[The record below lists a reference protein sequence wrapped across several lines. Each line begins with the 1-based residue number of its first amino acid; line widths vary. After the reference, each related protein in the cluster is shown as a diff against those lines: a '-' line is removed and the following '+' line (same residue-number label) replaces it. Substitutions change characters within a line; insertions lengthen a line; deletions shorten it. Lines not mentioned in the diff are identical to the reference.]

1 MKYTAL
7 VLKNLVRS
15 KRRTFLTVLSIAVS
29 LFIFSAL
36 VSIPSVANEI
46 LGNSAS
52 STRIATHNK
61 AGLAYAIPIAYKQ
74 RIATVPH
81 VEVVVP
87 ESWFG
92 GVYHEVY
99 DQFPNL
105 AADPEDVDK
114 MWPDWGISPEQF
126 AQFKKIRT
134 ACLVGGDT
142 MKKFHLHLGQ
152 QIQLRGTLYPFN
164 VTLTIVG
171 TIGGKAPPDFL
182 LFRRDYLEEAI
193 KAGKVEGTPSE
204 GVVDNIWVKVDK
216 PENVPQ
222 VIAAIDEGFAN
233 SSAETIS
240 ESEAAFIGSFMEQ
253 YRTFFRMAELL
264 GFIVVLTI
272 GLVAA
277 NTAAMSIRERR
288 GEIAVMRSMG
298 FPSRT
303 ILSLLL
309 AESLLIGLI
318 GGVIGCG
325 SAYLVLKAFSIG
337 NMGGGPLGSI
347 RMPPV
352 ILVETLLVAALIGLL
367 SAIVPASSAARRN
380 IVDALRTVA

>member
-1 MKYTAL
+1 VKYTAL
-7 VLKNLVRS
+7 VLKNLLRS
-15 KRRTFLTVLSIAVS
+15 KRRTILTVLSIAVS
-29 LFIFSAL
+29 LFVFSAL
-36 VSIPSVANEI
+36 VSVPTVVQQI
-46 LGNSAS
+46 LSETAA

-61 AGLAYAIPIAYKQ
+61 AGLAYSIPIAYKQ
-74 RIATVPH
+74 RLQTIPH
-81 VEVVVP
+81 VEVVLA

-92 GVYHEVY
+92 GVYHEVS

-105 AADPEDVDK
+105 AVDPEQADL
-114 MWPDWGISPEQF
+114 MWPDYGISKEQF

-134 ACLVGGDT
+134 ACLVGGETIKRFD
-142 MKKFHLHLGQ
+142 LHLGQ

-164 VTLTIVG
+164 VTLNIVG
-171 TIGGKAPPDFL
+171 TFSGKAPPNFL
-182 LFRRDYLEEAI
+182 LFRRDYLEEA
-193 KAGKVEGTPSE
+193 AGRPGI
-204 GVVDNIWVKVDK
+204 VDNIWVKVDK

-233 SSAETIS
+233 SSAETLS
-240 ESEAAFIGSFMEQ
+240 ESEAAFIGNFLDQ

-264 GFIVVLTI
+264 GFIVVLMI

-288 GEIAVMRSMG
+288 GEIAVMRSIG
-298 FPSRT
+298 FPART

-309 AESLLIGLI
+309 AESILIGLV
-318 GGVIGCG
+318 GGILGCG
-325 SAYLVLKAFSIG
+325 SAYIVLRAFSISG
-337 NMGGGPLGSI
+337 AAGPFNTI
-347 RMPPV
+347 HMPPM
-352 ILVETLLVAALIGLL
+352 ILAETLVVAALIGLF

>member
-7 VLKNLVRS
+7 VFKNLIRS

-36 VSIPSVANEI
+36 VSIPTVANQI
-46 LGNSAS
+46 LGATAS

-61 AGLAYAIPIAYKQ
+61 AGLTYNIPIAYKQ
-74 RIATVPH
+74 RIQSLPH
-81 VEVVVP
+81 VEAVIA

-105 AADPEDVDK
+105 AIDPEQVDQ
-114 MWPDWGISPEQF
+114 MWPDWGISKEAF
-126 AQFKKIRT
+126 DNWKKIRT
-134 ACLVGGDT
+134 ACLVGSGT
-142 MKKFHLHLGQ
+142 MKKFGLHVGQ
-152 QIQLRGTLYPFN
+152 QIQLKGTVYPFN

-171 TIGGKAPPDFL
+171 ETGGKSPPDFL
-182 LFRRDYLEEAI
+182 LFRRDYLEEA
-193 KAGKVEGTPSE
+193 AGRPGFVG
-204 GVVDNIWVKVDK
+204 NMWVRVDK

-222 VIAAIDEGFAN
+222 TIAAIDEGFAN
-233 SSAETIS
+233 SSYETLS
-240 ESEAAFIGSFMEQ
+240 ESEAAFLGNFMES
-253 YRTFFRMAELL
+253 YKTFFRMAELL

-298 FPSRT
+298 FSSRT

-309 AESLLIGLI
+309 SESLLIGLI
-318 GGVIGCG
+318 GGAIGCG
-325 SAYLVLKAFSIG
+325 AAFVVLKVFSVG
-337 NMGGGPLGSI
+337 NIGGPLGSI
-347 RMPPV
+347 RMPAV
-352 ILVETLLVAALIGLL
+352 VLAETLVIAVLIGLF

-380 IVDALRTVA
+380 IVDTLRTVA

>member
-15 KRRTFLTVLSIAVS
+15 KRRTILTVLSIAVS

-36 VSIPSVANEI
+36 VSVPTVVQQI
-46 LGNSAS
+46 LSDTAA

-61 AGLAYAIPIAYKQ
+61 AGLAYSIPIAYKQ
-74 RIATVPH
+74 RLETIPH
-81 VEVVVP
+81 VEVVLA

-92 GVYHEVY
+92 GVYHEVS

-105 AADPEDVDK
+105 AVDPEQADL
-114 MWPDWGISPEQF
+114 MWPDYGISKEQF

-134 ACLVGGDT
+134 ACLVGGET
-142 MKKFHLHLGQ
+142 MKRFDLHLGQ

-164 VTLTIVG
+164 VTLNIVG
-171 TIGGKAPPDFL
+171 TFSGKAPPNFL
-182 LFRRDYLEEAI
+182 LFRRDYLEEA
-193 KAGKVEGTPSE
+193 AGRPGF
-204 GVVDNIWVKVDK
+204 VDLMWVKVDK

-233 SSAETIS
+233 SSAETSS
-240 ESEAAFIGSFMEQ
+240 ESEAAFTGSFLDQ

-264 GFIVVLTI
+264 GFIVVLMI

-288 GEIAVMRSMG
+288 GEIAVMRSIG
-298 FPSRT
+298 FPART
-303 ILSLLL
+303 ILSMLL
-309 AESLLIGLI
+309 AESILMALA
-318 GGVIGCG
+318 GGIVGCG
-325 SAYLVLKAFSIG
+325 SAYIVLKVFSV
-337 NMGGGPLGSI
+337 GGGAGPLSTI
-347 RMPPV
+347 RMQPA
-352 ILVETLLVAALIGLL
+352 ILAETLVVAVLIGLF

>member
-7 VLKNLVRS
+7 VFKNLVRS
-15 KRRTFLTVLSIAVS
+15 KRRTVLTVLSIAVS

-36 VSIPSVANEI
+36 ISIPTVANEI
-46 LGNSAS
+46 LGNTAS

-61 AGLAYAIPIAYKQ
+61 AGLAYSIPVAYKQ
-74 RIATVPH
+74 RIAAISH

-114 MWPDWGISPEQF
+114 MWTDWGISKEQF
-126 AQFKKIRT
+126 EQFKKIRT
-134 ACLVGGDT
+134 ACLVGGGT
-142 MKKFHLHLGQ
+142 MKRFGLHIGQ
-152 QIQLRGTLYPFN
+152 QIQLKGTLYPFN

-171 TIGGKAPPDFL
+171 TISGKAPPDFL
-182 LFRRDYLEEAI
+182 LFRRDYLEEA
-193 KAGKVEGTPSE
+193 AGRPGI
-204 GVVDNIWVKVDK
+204 VDNIWVRVDK

-233 SSAETIS
+233 SSAETLS
-240 ESEAAFIGSFMEQ
+240 ESEAAFIGSFMQQ

-288 GEIAVMRSMG
+288 GEIAVMRSIG
-298 FPSRT
+298 FPART
-303 ILSLLL
+303 ILTLLL

-325 SAYLVLKAFSIG
+325 SAYFVLKAFSIG
-337 NMGGGPLGSI
+337 NMGGPLGAI

-352 ILVETLLVAALIGLL
+352 ILAETLIVAALIGLL
-367 SAIVPASSAARRN
+367 SAMVPASSAARRN

>member
-7 VLKNLVRS
+7 VFKNLVRS

-36 VSIPSVANEI
+36 VSIPTVANQI
-46 LGNSAS
+46 LGATAS

-61 AGLAYAIPIAYKQ
+61 AGLAYNIPVSYKQ
-74 RIATVPH
+74 RIATLPH
-81 VEVVVP
+81 VEAVIA

-105 AADPEDVDK
+105 AIDPDQVEA
-114 MWPDWGISPEQF
+114 MWPDWGISQESFDQW
-126 AQFKKIRT
+126 KKIRT
-134 ACLVGGDT
+134 ACLVGTGT
-142 MKKFHLHLGQ
+142 MKKFGLHVGQ
-152 QIQLRGTLYPFN
+152 QIQLKGTLYPFN

-171 TIGGKAPPDFL
+171 TTGGKAPPDFL
-182 LFRRDYLEEAI
+182 LFRRDYLEEASGRPGI
-193 KAGKVEGTPSE
+193 VG
-204 GVVDNIWVKVDK
+204 NMWVKVDK
-216 PENVPQ
+216 PESVPQ
-222 VIAAIDEGFAN
+222 TIAAIDEGFAN
-233 SSAETIS
+233 SSYETLS
-240 ESEAAFIGSFMEQ
+240 ESEAAFFGSFMES
-253 YRTFFRMAELL
+253 YKTFFRMAELL

-288 GEIAVMRSMG
+288 SEIAVMRSMG
-298 FPSRT
+298 FSSRT

-309 AESLLIGLI
+309 SESLLIGLI

-325 SAYLVLKAFSIG
+325 AAFIVLKVFSVG
-337 NMGGGPLGSI
+337 NVGGPLGTI
-347 RMPPV
+347 RMPPIV
-352 ILVETLLVAALIGLL
+352 LAETLVIAALIGVC

>member
-7 VLKNLVRS
+7 VFKNLVRS

-36 VSIPSVANEI
+36 VSLPTVANEI
-46 LGNSAS
+46 LANTAS

-61 AGLAYAIPIAYKQ
+61 AGLAYAIPMAYKQ
-74 RIATVPH
+74 RIVAVPH

-134 ACLVGGDT
+134 ACLVGAGT
-142 MKKFHLHLGQ
+142 MKRFHLQVGQ
-152 QIQLRGTLYPFN
+152 QIQLKGTLYPFN
-164 VTLTIVG
+164 VTLQIVG

-182 LFRRDYLEEAI
+182 LFRRDYLEEA
-193 KAGKVEGTPSE
+193 AGRPGI
-204 GVVDNIWVKVDK
+204 VDNIWVKVDK
-216 PENVPQ
+216 PESVPQ

-233 SSAETIS
+233 SSAETLS
-240 ESEAAFIGSFMEQ
+240 ESEASFIGGFMDQ
-253 YRTFFRMAELL
+253 YRTFFRIAELL

-298 FPSRT
+298 FPART

-309 AESLLIGLI
+309 TESILIGLI

-325 SAYLVLKAFSIG
+325 SAYIVLKIFSVG
-337 NMGGGPLGSI
+337 NVGGPLGAI

-352 ILVETLLVAALIGLL
+352 VLAETLVIAALIGLF
-367 SAIVPASSAARRN
+367 SAMVPASSAARRN

>member
-7 VLKNLVRS
+7 VFKNLVRS

-36 VSIPSVANEI
+36 VSIPTVANEI
-46 LGNSAS
+46 LGNTAS

-61 AGLAYAIPIAYKQ
+61 AGLAYSIPVAYKQ
-74 RIATVPH
+74 RIETVPH

-105 AADPEDVDK
+105 AADPENVDK
-114 MWPDWGISPEQF
+114 MWPDWGISAEQF
-126 AQFKKIRT
+126 EQFKKIRT
-134 ACLVGGDT
+134 AALVGGDT
-142 MKKFHLHLGQ
+142 MKRFHLHVGQ
-152 QIQLRGTLYPFN
+152 QIQLKGTLYPFN
-164 VTLTIVG
+164 VTLQIVG
-171 TIGGKAPPDFL
+171 TISGKAPPDFL
-182 LFRRDYLEEAI
+182 LFRRDYLEEA
-193 KAGKVEGTPSE
+193 AGRPGI
-204 GVVDNIWVKVDK
+204 VDNIWVKVDK
-216 PENVPQ
+216 PENLPQ

-253 YRTFFRMAELL
+253 YRTFFKMAELL

-325 SAYLVLKAFSIG
+325 SAYLVLKGFSIG
-337 NMGGGPLGSI
+337 NVGGPLGAI
-347 RMPPV
+347 RMPP
-352 ILVETLLVAALIGLL
+352 LVLGETLVVAALIGLF
-367 SAIVPASSAARRN
+367 SAMVPASSAARRN

>member
-1 MKYTAL
+1 MKYVTL
-7 VLKNLVRS
+7 VLKNLMRS

-36 VSIPSVANEI
+36 VSLPTVANQI
-46 LGNSAS
+46 LGNTAS
-52 STRIATHNK
+52 STRVATHNK
-61 AGLAYAIPIAYKQ
+61 AGLAYSIPIAYKQ
-74 RIATVPH
+74 RILAIPH
-81 VEVVVP
+81 VEVTVP

-105 AADPEDVDK
+105 AADPENVDR

-134 ACLVGGDT
+134 AALVGAGT
-142 MKKFHLHLGQ
+142 MKRFHLQVGQ

-164 VTLTIVG
+164 VTLQIVG

-182 LFRRDYLEEAI
+182 LFRRDYLEEA
-193 KAGKVEGTPSE
+193 AGRPGI
-204 GVVDNIWVKVDK
+204 VDNIWVKVDQ

-240 ESEAAFIGSFMEQ
+240 EKESAFIGGFLDQ
-253 YRTFFRMAELL
+253 YRMFFRMAELL

-298 FPSRT
+298 FTSRT

-309 AESLLIGLI
+309 AESVLIGLI

-325 SAYLVLKAFSIG
+325 SAFFVLKIFSVG
-337 NMGGGPLGSI
+337 NVGGPLGSI

-352 ILVETLLVAALIGLL
+352 ILGETLIIAALIGVL
-367 SAIVPASSAARRN
+367 SAMVPASSAARRN

>member
-7 VLKNLVRS
+7 VFKNLVRS

-36 VSIPSVANEI
+36 VSVPTVADQI
-46 LGNSAS
+46 LGNTAS
-52 STRIATHNK
+52 STRIAMHNK
-61 AGLAYAIPIAYKQ
+61 AGLAYSIPIAYKQ
-74 RIATVPH
+74 RVVTLPH

-92 GVYHEVY
+92 GVYHEVS

-105 AADPEDVDK
+105 AADPEQVDK

-126 AQFKKIRT
+126 EQFKKIRT
-134 ACLVGGDT
+134 AALVGEET
-142 MKKFHLHLGQ
+142 MKRFHLHLGQ

-164 VTLTIVG
+164 VTLQIVG
-171 TIGGKAPPDFL
+171 TISGKAPPNFL
-182 LFRRDYLEEAI
+182 LFRRDYLEEA
-193 KAGKVEGTPSE
+193 AGRPGI
-204 GVVDNIWVKVDK
+204 VDNMWIKVDK

-222 VIAAIDEGFAN
+222 VIATIDEGFAN
-233 SSAETIS
+233 SSAETLS
-240 ESEAAFIGSFMEQ
+240 ESEAAFIGNFLDQ
-253 YRTFFRMAELL
+253 YRMFFRMAELL
-264 GFIVVLTI
+264 GFIVVVTI

-309 AESLLIGLI
+309 AESLIIGLI

-325 SAYLVLKAFSIG
+325 SAYVLLKVFSVG
-337 NMGGGPLGSI
+337 NVGGPLGTI
-347 RMPPV
+347 RMPPAV
-352 ILVETLLVAALIGLL
+352 LVETLIVAALIGLF
-367 SAIVPASSAARRN
+367 SAMVPASSAARRN

>member
-7 VLKNLVRS
+7 VFKNLVRS

-36 VSIPSVANEI
+36 VSVPTVANQI
-46 LGNSAS
+46 LGNTAS

-61 AGLAYAIPIAYKQ
+61 AGLAYPIPMAYKE
-74 RIATVPH
+74 RVVTVPH

-92 GVYHEVY
+92 GVYHEVS

-105 AADPEDVDK
+105 AADPENVDK
-114 MWPDWGISPEQF
+114 MWPDWGITPEQF

-134 ACLVGGDT
+134 AALVGGET
-142 MKKFHLHLGQ
+142 MKRFHLHLGQ

-164 VTLTIVG
+164 VTLVIVG
-171 TIGGKAPPDFL
+171 TISGKAPPNFL
-182 LFRRDYLEEAI
+182 LFRRDYLEEA
-193 KAGKVEGTPSE
+193 AGRPGM
-204 GVVDNIWVKVDK
+204 VDNMWVKVDK

-240 ESEAAFIGSFMEQ
+240 ESEAAFIGSFLDQ

-309 AESLLIGLI
+309 AESLVIGLI
-318 GGVIGCG
+318 GGIIGCG
-325 SAYLVLKAFSIG
+325 SAYIVLKVFSV
-337 NMGGGPLGSI
+337 GGTMGPLSTI
-347 RMPPV
+347 HMPATV
-352 ILVETLLVAALIGLL
+352 LGETLIVAALIGLF
-367 SAIVPASSAARRN
+367 SAMVPASSAARRN

>member
-1 MKYTAL
+1 MKYLTL
-7 VLKNLVRS
+7 VFKNLFRS

-36 VSIPSVANEI
+36 VSIPTVADQI
-46 LGNSAS
+46 LGNTAS

-61 AGLAYAIPIAYKQ
+61 AGLAYSIPVAYKQ
-74 RIATVPH
+74 RIATIPH

-105 AADPEDVDK
+105 AADPEQVDQ
-114 MWPDWGISPEQF
+114 MWPDWGISQQSFE
-126 AQFKKIRT
+126 QFKKIRT
-134 ACLVGGDT
+134 AALVGADT
-142 MKKFHLHLGQ
+142 MKKFNLQVGQ

-164 VTLTIVG
+164 VTLQIVG
-171 TIGGKAPPDFL
+171 TISGKAPPDFL
-182 LFRRDYLEEAI
+182 LFRRDYLEEA
-193 KAGKVEGTPSE
+193 AGRPGI
-204 GVVDNIWVKVDK
+204 VDNIWVKVDK

-233 SSAETIS
+233 SSAETLS
-240 ESEAAFIGSFMEQ
+240 ESEAAFIGSFMDQ
-253 YRTFFRMAELL
+253 YRTFFRMAEIL

-318 GGVIGCG
+318 GGIIGCG
-325 SAYLVLKAFSIG
+325 SAYIVLKAFSIG
-337 NMGGGPLGSI
+337 NVGGPLGSI

-352 ILVETLLVAALIGLL
+352 VLVETLVVAALIGLF
-367 SAIVPASSAARRN
+367 SALVPASSAARRN

>member
-7 VLKNLVRS
+7 VLKNLLRS

-36 VSIPSVANEI
+36 VSIPTVANEI
-46 LGNSAS
+46 LGNTAS

-61 AGLAYAIPIAYKQ
+61 AGLAYSIPVAYKQ
-74 RIATVPH
+74 RIVTIPH

-126 AQFKKIRT
+126 AQWKKIRT
-134 ACLVGGDT
+134 AALVGGDT
-142 MKKFHLHLGQ
+142 MKRFHLHIGQ

-171 TIGGKAPPDFL
+171 KIGGKAPPDFL
-182 LFRRDYLEEAI
+182 LFRRDYLEEA
-193 KAGKVEGTPSE
+193 AGRPGI
-204 GVVDNIWVKVDK
+204 VDNIWVKVDK

-222 VIAAIDEGFAN
+222 VMAAIDEGFAN
-233 SSAETIS
+233 SSAETLS
-240 ESEAAFIGSFMEQ
+240 ESEASFIGGFMQQ
-253 YRTFFRMAELL
+253 YRTFFRMAEVL

-288 GEIAVMRSMG
+288 GEIAVMRSIG
-298 FPSRT
+298 FSSRI

-309 AESLLIGLI
+309 AESLLIGLV
-318 GGVIGCG
+318 GGVVGCG
-325 SAYLVLKAFSIG
+325 AAFVVLKAFSVG
-337 NMGGGPLGSI
+337 NVGGPLGTI
-347 RMPPV
+347 RMPP
-352 ILVETLLVAALIGLL
+352 LVLAETLVIAGLIGVF
-367 SAIVPASSAARRN
+367 SALAPASSAARRN

>member
-7 VLKNLVRS
+7 IFKNLVRS

-36 VSIPSVANEI
+36 VSLPTVANEI

-74 RIATVPH
+74 RIVAIPH

-105 AADPEDVDK
+105 AADPEEVDK

-134 ACLVGGDT
+134 AALVGGDT
-142 MKKFHLHLGQ
+142 MKKFHLKVGQ
-152 QIQLRGTLYPFN
+152 QIQLKGTLYPFN
-164 VTLTIVG
+164 MTLQIVG

-182 LFRRDYLEEAI
+182 LFRRDYLEEAA
-193 KAGKVEGTPSE
+193 KAVKLGSVPPAE
-204 GVVDNIWVKVDK
+204 VVDNIWVKVDK
-216 PENVPQ
+216 PESVPQ

-233 SSAETIS
+233 SSAETLS
-240 ESEAAFIGSFMEQ
+240 ESEAAFIGGFIQQ

-298 FPSRT
+298 FPART

-325 SAYLVLKAFSIG
+325 SAYVVLKIFSVG
-337 NMGGGPLGSI
+337 NVDGPLGSI

-352 ILVETLLVAALIGLL
+352 ILVETLIVAALIGLF
-367 SAIVPASSAARRN
+367 SAMVPANSAARRN

>member
-1 MKYTAL
+1 MKYMAL
-7 VLKNLVRS
+7 VFKNLLRS
-15 KRRTFLTVLSIAVS
+15 KRRTFLTVLSIAVT

-36 VSIPSVANEI
+36 VSIPTVANQI
-46 LGNSAS
+46 LGNTAS
-52 STRIATHNK
+52 STRVATHNK
-61 AGLAYAIPIAYKQ
+61 AGLAYSIPVAYKQ
-74 RIATVPH
+74 RIATIPH
-81 VEVVVP
+81 VEAVVP

-105 AADPEDVDK
+105 AADPENVDQ
-114 MWPDWGISPEQF
+114 MWPDWGISPQEF
-126 AQFKKIRT
+126 EQFKKIRT
-134 ACLVGGDT
+134 AAFVGADT
-142 MKKFHLHLGQ
+142 MKKFHLQLGQ

-164 VTLTIVG
+164 VTLQIVG

-182 LFRRDYLEEAI
+182 LFRRDYLEEA
-193 KAGKVEGTPSE
+193 AGRPGI
-204 GVVDNIWVKVDK
+204 VDNIWVRVDK

-222 VIAAIDEGFAN
+222 VIAAIDEGFSN

-240 ESEAAFIGSFMEQ
+240 ESEAAFIGGFMEQ

-298 FPSRT
+298 FPART

-318 GGVIGCG
+318 GGIIGCG
-325 SAYLVLKAFSIG
+325 SAYVVLKVFSIG
-337 NMGGGPLGSI
+337 NVGGPLGSI
-347 RMPPV
+347 TMPPS
-352 ILVETLLVAALIGLL
+352 ILAETLVIAALIGLL
-367 SAIVPASSAARRN
+367 SAMVPASSAARRN